1 LRDGDH
7 LASPFELVVSRG
19 DAKLHLV
26 GHTRQVLLG
35 LSELRAP
42 RAPNGTFSSTVEEVI
57 SEPYPHSAKVARQ
70 KWHVVLKTVP
80 REGLDIRNKVV
91 AGQANGRFGLLH
103 HCTRFHD

>member
-1 LRDGDH
+1 MRFPSEGNQFLRDGDH

-26 GHTRQVLLG
+26 GHTRQVLPG
-35 LSELRAP
+35 LSELRSAG
-42 RAPNGTFSSTVEEVI
+42 AEDCAFSSTVENVVGE
-57 SEPYPHSAKVARQ
+57 SNSDRAEVARQ

-91 AGQANGRFGLLH
+91 AGQANGR
-103 HCTRFHD
+103 